1 MNPVAEAPAI
11 RRPAP
16 PAPAA
21 HGGDDAHG
29 GHHEP
34 ESFWRRYVFSTD
46 HKMIAK
52 QYLFTGVFMALV
64 GGFLAQ
70 LMRVQLAS
78 PGAEIPG
85 MGAMHAGQYNTYV
98 TMHGTTMIF
107 WVAMPLLL
115 GAFGNFLIPLMIGAK
130 DMAFPRLNML
140 SYWTFALSTVVLLGS
155 FFVPGGASPVGWT
168 AYPPL
173 SANPQYSG
181 NVWGVHLWILAVALE
196 MVAFLMGGINYIT
209 TAINL
214 RAPGMRMKDLPLILW
229 MQIVASVIFLFS
241 AGPLVA
247 GAVMLLLDRTA
258 GTGFYNPAAG
268 GDPLLFQHLFWFFG
282 HPEVYVLLL
291 PGLGIVAE
299 ILPVFS
305 RKPVF
310 GYKMILWSTIA
321 TGLLSFVV
329 WAHHQFVSGIDPRL
343 AAPFSLTTILI
354 SVPVAVT
361 LFSFIATLWKGS
373 IEFTTAMLFALGMI
387 AVFLIGGVTGILNG
401 SAAADIYIHDTYFV
415 VAHFHYAL
423 IPPVFFGFF
432 AGIYYW
438 YPKMFGRMMNETLGK
453 LHFWGTTIFVNVTFL
468 PMFVMGL
475 RGYPRR
481 VYDPTQFSSL
491 GDMTLMQILATV
503 GTAGLLLSQVPLLI
517 NFFGSLRWGKVAG
530 PNPWRA
536 NTLEWAAPSPPPHGN
551 FAAQPSVYRW
561 PYEYSAPGRA
571 EDWHPQHL
579 PSGAAAEGSRS

>member
-1 MNPVAEAPAI
+1 MTHGAPV
-11 RRPAP
+11 
-16 PAPAA
+16 
-21 HGGDDAHG
+21 
-29 GHHEP
+29 
-34 ESFWRRYVFSTD
+34 SFWSRVFSTD
-46 HKMIAK
+46 HKTIAK
-52 QYLFTGVFMALV
+52 QYLFTGVAMAFL
-64 GGFLAQ
+64 GGILAQ
-70 LMRVQLAS
+70 IMRLQLAN
-78 PGAEIPG
+78 PGHPVPG
-85 MGAMHAGQYNTYV
+85 LGVVQGIKYNATV
-98 TMHGTTMIF
+98 TMHGTVMIF

-115 GAFGNFLIPLMIGAK
+115 GAFGNFLIPLMVGTR
-130 DMAFPRLNML
+130 DMAFPRLNMI
-140 SYWTFALSTVVLLGS
+140 SYWTFFLSTLVLIAS
-155 FFVPGGASPVGWT
+155 FLVPGGPSPVGWT

-173 SANPQYSG
+173 SSNPAYSS

-196 MVAFLMGGINYIT
+196 LVAFLMGGINYIT

-214 RAPGMRMKDLPLILW
+214 RAPGMRMRDLPLIVW
-229 MQIVASVIFLFS
+229 MQVAASIIFLFS
-241 AGPLVA
+241 VGPLVA

-305 RKPVF
+305 RKPIF
-310 GYKMILWSTIA
+310 GYRMIVWSTIA
-321 TGLLSFVV
+321 TGLLSFIV

-361 LFSFIATLWKGS
+361 LFCFMATLYRGS
-373 IEFTTAMLFALGMI
+373 IELKTPMLFALGMMG
-387 AVFLIGGVTGILNG
+387 VFLIGGVTGILNG

-423 IPPVFFGFF
+423 IPPVFFSLF

-438 YPKMFGRMMNETLGK
+438 YPKMFGRMMNETLGR
-453 LHFWGTTIFVNVTFL
+453 LHFWGTFVFVNMTFL

-481 VYDPTQFSSL
+481 VYDPSQFAAL
-491 GDMTLMQILATV
+491 GNMSGMQWIATI
-503 GTAGLLLSQVPLLI
+503 GTAGLLLSQVPLLV
-517 NFFGSLRWGKVAG
+517 NFFGSMKRGRVAG
-530 PNPWRA
+530 ANPWRA
-536 NTLEWAAPSPPPHGN
+536 NTLEWLAPSPPPHGN
-551 FAAQPSVYRW
+551 FDEIPSVYRW
-561 PYEYSAPGRA
+561 AYEYSAPGRD
-571 EDWHPQHL
+571 EDWHPQHVAPPDRAL
-579 PSGAAAEGSRS
+579 ARKAG